1 MPKIFSSGSA
11 INSRHFLQLKNSLHT
26 HSGTHQLSVVW
37 SFKACRIV
45 HWDPC
50 FLLGLILKKTRPQ
63 EGSLQWPETEAPQS
77 QGTSLSILC
86 CPESQAKGR
95 WHWMFLR
102 GRGQRNASRSRGIER
117 REMQCSKQGELS
129 CPQDSASAPAPRT
142 AQERGN
148 SPRPASIEMGLQAQR
163 PSFVDPRIERTQGYV
178 GSSEHQPQGNSPR
191 TLTEK
196 SLGFCR
202 ALGKQCWA

>member
-11 INSRHFLQLKNSLHT
+11 INSRHFLQLKNSPHT
-26 HSGTHQLSVVW
+26 HSGTHRLSVVW

-63 EGSLQWPETEAPQS
+63 ERFLQWPETGLPKSRHFSFCTLLSRIPSYGETTLNAPE
-77 QGTSLSILC
+77 G
-86 CPESQAKGR
+86 G
-95 WHWMFLR
+95 
-102 GRGQRNASRSRGIER
+102 GQRNASKSRGIER
-117 REMQCSKQGELS
+117 REMQCPRQGELY
-129 CPQDSASAPAPRT
+129 CPQDSAPTPAPGIT
-142 AQERGN
+142 QERGN
-148 SPRPASIEMGLQAQR
+148 SPRPATIEMGFQVQC

-178 GSSEHQPQGNSPR
+178 CSGECQPQGNSPR

-196 SLGFCR
+196 PLGFCR
-202 ALGKQCWA
+202 TLGKQCWA